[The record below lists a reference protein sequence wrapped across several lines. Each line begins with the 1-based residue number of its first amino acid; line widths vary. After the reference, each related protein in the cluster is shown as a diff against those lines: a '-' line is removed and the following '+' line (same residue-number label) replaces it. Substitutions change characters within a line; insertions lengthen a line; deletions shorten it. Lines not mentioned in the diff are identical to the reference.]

1 MQLTKALYDKVHD
14 AVNNQRL
21 IGNMQYS
28 DEEFK
33 ELLAYTSEHSQ
44 TFVCGASSYL
54 RGENEIHFATLVEIA
69 KRWKSDGDSDSG
81 FWLYVF
87 GAILDSGFNQ
97 KLYQAYIELII
108 SLNRTKKILIADTAK
123 KYYAT
128 LMMHA
133 LSPFNSIS
141 AFLDLAFNIYKRDLD
156 YNYTNSDRWICETAT
171 DGFCSVAQKLGNSNV
186 DISIGSSSYG
196 IKVGLR
202 SLALGHSTRTDFVN
216 LLDKAFCGIN
226 NLRHDIALSE
236 EDYFTYLL
244 RLWWSK
250 KSEKEVESK
259 SSNDEHETP
268 EQQFFVKFIRKDSKV
283 YLRIP
288 PRRRNFCESINLWV
302 SIYVGEEQKPVESRE
317 VFTRTG
323 VFTVISDPYEIELN
337 DLLGNAEK
345 IQLRVEILE
354 NGKVALNKTVDED
367 FLLFGNENEITAK
380 VLKAD
385 NYFVYSLSIDN
396 LQTPKE
402 IYTVVKNLYN
412 IYPNIGETLSGTT
425 KQVVF
430 MDKSAMQSNDSK
442 IQIVGEV
449 QNCAWTYH
457 DTQCKVFCNPIKLF
471 VPSHMSVNGLD
482 LRINGDTTILS
493 TLNYDIEEGY
503 LIYDITNLIPKHTP
517 CEFVVF
523 SYSNEKELVREDIV
537 SIQGLHIQFSKSV
550 YYGNDERQVR
560 LCYRNEFR
568 DLTWEQ
574 YDNEVHCAVCN
585 GRLSVQI
592 PRLKWKIDENEW
604 HYGPIENKI
613 WYKDYFHNGSVLYVD
628 APTSFDNI
636 KLFCV
641 GDGKE
646 EEIPYNSL
654 IKRFEI
660 GRFIFSNEG
669 RRDCLFLL
677 KFSVGEVSR
686 EICDVVTAE
695 GFTQLPPLIVDNG
708 ILHFIGDKYF
718 VGEKRSYFD
727 ICLKSIGRDNK
738 NYKSSDLT
746 DGIIPNVEEG
756 IYWVEVSATSGG
768 LFDSRKKVYWKDEF
782 VFGDKEKLKLSNLV
796 LKINPIYGM
805 TKSDSWKWFQSGYYI
820 SHLVRDDNDK
830 KYSAEL
836 YYLDPSGKKSYVDG
850 VDKCNVIIDSA
861 KALSIFVDDV
871 SGNSIQLKIGSN
883 GDIKGPQSPTG
894 FSIFRYNY
902 EVKNV

>member
-33 ELLAYTSEHSQ
+33 ELLTYTSEHSQ
-44 TFVCGASSYL
+44 TFACGASSYL

-87 GAILDSGFNQ
+87 GVILDSGFNQ

-133 LSPFNSIS
+133 LAPFNSMS
-141 AFLDLAFNIYKRDLD
+141 AFLDLAFNIYKRDLN
-156 YNYTNSDRWICETAT
+156 YNYTNSNKSICEIAT
-171 DGFCSVAQKLGNSNV
+171 DSFCSIAQKQGNSNV
-186 DISIGSSSYG
+186 DIFIGSSSYG

-202 SLALGHSTRTDFVN
+202 SLALGQTTRSDFVN
-216 LLDKAFCGIN
+216 LLDKAFYGIN

-244 RLWWSK
+244 RIWWNK
-250 KSEKEVESK
+250 KKEAEIISP
-259 SSNDEHETP
+259 NDDCEAT
-268 EQQFFVKFIRKDSKV
+268 EQHFVLKFIRKDSKV

-288 PRRRNFCESINLWV
+288 PRQRNFGESLNLWLSV
-302 SIYVGEEQKPVESRE
+302 YVGENQKPVVSKEI
-317 VFTRTG
+317 FTRTG
-323 VFTVISDPYEIELN
+323 EVTVISEQQDIELN
-337 DLLGNAEK
+337 SLLRDAEK
-345 IQLRVEILE
+345 IHLRVEISE
-354 NGKVALNKTVDED
+354 NGEVIFNKTVDED
-367 FLLFGNENEITAK
+367 FLLFGNENEMTGKI
-380 VLKAD
+380 LKAD

-412 IYPNIGETLSGTT
+412 IYPNIGETLSGETR
-425 KQVVF
+425 QVVF
-430 MDKSAMQSNDSK
+430 MDKSVLQSNNLK
-442 IQIVGEV
+442 IQLVGEV
-449 QNCAWTYH
+449 QNCIWTYH

-471 VPSHMSVNGLD
+471 VPSNMSVNGLD
-482 LRINGDTTILS
+482 LRINGKTTILS
-493 TLNYDIEEGY
+493 NLSYDIEERY
-503 LIYDITNLIPKHTP
+503 FIYDVTYLIPKHTP

-523 SYSNEKELVREDIV
+523 SYSNEKELIRNDIV
-537 SIQGLHIQFSKSV
+537 SIQGLHIQFSKPV

-568 DLTWEQ
+568 DLTWKQ
-574 YDNEVHCAVCN
+574 YDNAVYCAVCN
-585 GRLSVQI
+585 GKLSVQI
-592 PRLKWKIDENEW
+592 PQLKWKIDENEW

-628 APTSFDNI
+628 APISFDNI

-641 GDGKE
+641 GDGNE

-654 IKRFEI
+654 TKRFEI

-677 KFSVGEVSR
+677 KFSVDEVGK

-695 GFTQLPPLIVDNG
+695 GFTQVPPLIVDNG

-718 VGEKRSYFD
+718 VGEKKSYFD
-727 ICLKSIGRDNK
+727 ICLKSIGRDDR

-756 IYWVEVSATSGG
+756 IYWIKVSASSSG
-768 LFDSRKKVYWKDEF
+768 LFAKEKVYWEEEF
-782 VFGDKEKLKLSNLV
+782 IFGDKEKLKLSNLV

-805 TKSDSWKWFQSGYYI
+805 TKSDSWKWLPIGYYI

-871 SGNSIQLKIGSN
+871 SGNSIQLKRDSN
-883 GDIKGPQSPTG
+883 GYIKGPQSPTG